1 MIVNTNIPFS
11 YFFNKIKYDI
21 LCVLVVTIFLNI
33 ITGVFHE
40 KIPII
45 PITVPAFI
53 GTSISILLSFK
64 INQSYER
71 WWEARKI
78 WGSIVNDSRS
88 LVIQIQSFIPDDKD
102 EFVQKIALRQIAWC
116 YSLGQQLR
124 GLNASENLKEYIS
137 FQEQQFIEGHD
148 NKPLA
153 LLQCHAQDIKILKNT
168 HKIDTYSHIQLD
180 STLVRLCDAAGRA
193 ERIKST
199 VFPITYRIFLHFAI
213 YLFLIT
219 LSIALLGVK
228 LQYEI
233 ILLLS
238 ISSVFFLLEKSAIR
252 LQDPFENRQSDTSV
266 TAIARKIEIN
276 IKQLIQNPHVP
287 KPLQPETYFLK

>member
-124 GLNASENLKEYIS
+124 GFKCIRKFKRIYFVFKNNNLLKGTIT
-137 FQEQQFIEGHD
+137 
-148 NKPLA
+148 NPLA

-199 VFPITYRIFLHFAI
+199 VFPITYRIFLH
-213 YLFLIT
+213 
-219 LSIALLGVK
+219 
-228 LQYEI
+228 LQFI
-233 ILLLS
+233 C
-238 ISSVFFLLEKSAIR
+238 F
-252 LQDPFENRQSDTSV
+252 
-266 TAIARKIEIN
+266 
-276 IKQLIQNPHVP
+276 
-287 KPLQPETYFLK
+287 